1 MDPRPHA
8 PEAPADAEAPR
19 PLAAP
24 PAPRQLPRVLECAV
38 PSTAPPDGCQTPGA
52 QAGRPGAPQ
61 PEQPT
66 FAKLLAKNVS
76 LVNGTLSWY
85 SEQGLAGVI
94 LSPDLS
100 YDERSHEL
108 VVAEAG
114 VYFVFLR
121 MQLWRVMRAGPPSQ
135 GEVSLTL
142 QLQPPSTEAT
152 DLALTVTVPRIS
164 SSKDLGSKPAGGFW
178 GHLVDLQGGQ
188 RLSVRLSALLQGGAE
203 AHRAWQLAPHAVF
216 GLFRVTGDV
225 PGELLV

>member
-1 MDPRPHA
+1 MRALSEAKHEAEEEGPHVGSGRGEGHGA
-8 PEAPADAEAPR
+8 RETERTKGPTEVRAEAWM
-19 PLAAP
+19 
-24 PAPRQLPRVLECAV
+24 
-38 PSTAPPDGCQTPGA
+38 
-52 QAGRPGAPQ
+52 
-61 PEQPT
+61 
-66 FAKLLAKNVS
+66 S

-85 SEQGLAGVI
+85 SEQGLAGVV

-121 MQLWRVMRAGPPSQ
+121 MQLWQVMRAGPPSQ

-152 DLALTVTVPRIS
+152 DLALTVTVPRIC

-225 PGELLV
+225 PGELFV